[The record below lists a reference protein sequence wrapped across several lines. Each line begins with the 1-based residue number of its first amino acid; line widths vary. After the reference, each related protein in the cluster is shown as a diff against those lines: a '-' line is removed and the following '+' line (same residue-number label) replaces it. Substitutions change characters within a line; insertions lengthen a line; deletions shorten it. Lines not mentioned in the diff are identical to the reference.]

1 VYKLSHNKKCIHS
14 IFFNFIDFLPIIFY
28 TYDGV
33 GGILMAGNDPNYV
46 SENPFE
52 GRGRASQRN
61 DIFDAAAGFI
71 WSFGFF
77 TVMFVIAAIVEVA
90 SR

>member
-1 VYKLSHNKKCIHS
+1 VYKISHNKKYINS
-14 IFFNFIDFLPIIFY
+14 IFFNFIDFLTGIFY
-28 TYDGV
+28 TILGV

-77 TVMFVIAAIVEVA
+77 TVMFVIAVIVEVA
-90 SR
+90 TR